1 MKKNLM
7 SILIICLVFI
17 LAACGGSTQSTGST
31 GSTGTTTGETSG
43 GETSSEETKKLV
55 IAEPVH
61 NVGYLPVYAAIHEGY
76 FAEEGLEVEI
86 ITATGGGHVTTVVSG
101 EVWGN
106 IGGPES
112 NQMANNGSPDPIVS
126 VVNVANR
133 ANVYLM
139 AQTGLEVPDPSDEE
153 AFAEFLKG
161 KTISAHRY
169 GGSLNVL
176 TRWLLLE
183 LGLDPEKDVVLEEL
197 ADPAAAISLVESG
210 KAQIANG
217 AEPQIK
223 DGLAKGV
230 WDEPFYKFTDL
241 GDYPYSVISVR
252 KSTIDEDPE
261 TVQKFVN
268 AVIKG
273 LKAINEDRAL
283 AEEIFMKEFPTSDE
297 TSMKAALDRAF
308 EDELWSKDG
317 FITEES
323 LALTMEVVEKTGIYT
338 DGYSYD
344 ELIDMQFVESSD
356 E

>member
-1 MKKNLM
+1 MKKN
-7 SILIICLVFI
+7 IVPIFIICISLI
-17 LAACGGSTQSTGST
+17 LAACGSSQTPASTS
-31 GSTGTTTGETSG
+31 TTGGEVSG
-43 GETSSEETKKLV
+43 GETTSETKKLT

-61 NVGYLPVYAAIHEGY
+61 NVGYLPLYAAMHEGY
-76 FAEEGLEVEI
+76 FAEEGLEIEV
-86 ITATGGGHVTTVVSG
+86 ITATGGGHITSLVSG
-101 EVWGN
+101 EVWAN

-139 AQTGLEVPDPSDEE
+139 AATDLETPDITNEE
-153 AFAEFLKG
+153 EFAEFLKG

-169 GGSLNVL
+169 GGSLNIL

-241 GDYPYSVISVR
+241 GDYPYSVLSVR
-252 KSTIDEDPE
+252 KSTIEEDPE

-268 AVIKG
+268 AVMKG
-273 LKAINEDRAL
+273 LKAIDEDRAL

-297 TSMKAALDRAF
+297 TSMKAALDRAY

-317 FITEES
+317 IITEES

-338 DGYSYD
+338 EGYSYD
-344 ELIDMQFVESSD
+344 ELIDMQFVENS
-356 E
+356 EQ

>member
-1 MKKNLM
+1 MKKNLVP
-7 SILIICLVFI
+7 IFIICISLI
-17 LAACGGSTQSTGST
+17 LAACASSQTPASTS
-31 GSTGTTTGETSG
+31 TTGGESG
-43 GETSSEETKKLV
+43 GGDTTNETKKLI

-61 NVGYLPVYAAIHEGY
+61 NVGYLPLYAAMHEGY
-76 FAEEGLEVEI
+76 FAEEGLEIEV
-86 ITATGGGHVTTVVSG
+86 ITATGGGHITSLVSG
-101 EVWGN
+101 EVWAN

-139 AQTGLEVPDPSDEE
+139 AATGLETPDITNEE
-153 AFAEFLKG
+153 EFAEFLKG

-169 GGSLNVL
+169 GGSLNIL

-223 DGLAKGV
+223 DGLEKGV

-241 GDYPYSVISVR
+241 GDYPYSVLSVR
-252 KSTIDEDPE
+252 KSTIEEDPE

-268 AVIKG
+268 AVMKG
-273 LKAINEDRAL
+273 LKAIDEDRAL

-297 TSMKAALDRAF
+297 TSMKAALDRAY

-317 FITEES
+317 IITEES

-338 DGYSYD
+338 EGYSYD
-344 ELIDMQFVESSD
+344 ELIDMQFVENS
-356 E
+356 EQ